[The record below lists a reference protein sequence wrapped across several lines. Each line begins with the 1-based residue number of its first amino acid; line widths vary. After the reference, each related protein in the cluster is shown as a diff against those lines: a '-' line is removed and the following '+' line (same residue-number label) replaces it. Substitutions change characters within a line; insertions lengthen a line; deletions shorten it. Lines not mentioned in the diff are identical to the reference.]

1 MAQLFLN
8 NCHAYLDAGIDDAQ
22 TSITLA
28 GMSGFPSVLGSG
40 DYFLLTIYADGTR
53 YGDNFEVVK
62 VVDLS
67 GSTLLVERGYEGNA
81 ISHVMGEPI
90 EARLTALS
98 LTAIQNTVENLSIVY
113 DGSGNITGTTEVLTD
128 GRTRS
133 STFGYDSG
141 GNVTTVEVTFEGVT
155 RTETYTY
162 DGAGNVTGM
171 STAQEFVV

>member
-81 ISHVMGEPI
+81 ISHAMGEPI
-90 EARLTALS
+90 EARLTAKTMNGTEKTRKSVKL
-98 LTAIQNTVENLSIVY
+98 IQLGIEIL
-113 DGSGNITGTTEVLTD
+113 
-128 GRTRS
+128 
-133 STFGYDSG
+133 
-141 GNVTTVEVTFEGVT
+141 
-155 RTETYTY
+155 
-162 DGAGNVTGM
+162 
-171 STAQEFVV
+171 